1 MVSMENIVI
10 EAIEKIEM
18 KLKKRTDIERICD
31 IANKEYGL
39 DREVIANV
47 VEKMHMEGRLKQKL
61 HEKGLKSYKIG
72 KSQFKN
78 EVSEINQQNNSFLEF
93 LDGVGTPEKCL
104 TESHECQAPMDKLQY
119 LADHTSSPQPPI
131 QPSTNIN

>member
-61 HEKGLKSYKIG
+61 HEKGPKSYKIE
-72 KSQFKN
+72 KSQFKD

-93 LDGVGTPEKCL
+93 L
-104 TESHECQAPMDKLQY
+104 TE
-119 LADHTSSPQPPI
+119 LAHPR
-131 QPSTNIN
+131 NA